1 MKRHSLKILACIIL
15 TVFAAC
21 NHTDHY
27 VIYGNFEADEWLV
40 PAEGSGRV
48 MWLGIEEGKTYE
60 ANEVVGLIDTIPLS
74 LKLEVTAS
82 KIRALE
88 ASIPDIE
95 AQTASLESTKAA
107 QEREV
112 ERIRRLVERGS
123 AEKKMLDQAE
133 DQLTVT
139 GNKLSAAHKALRQE
153 TEGIRAQIQS
163 LQAQKKLQREQI
175 NRCIIL
181 NPERGVVLT
190 RYAGVHEYVSTGHPL
205 YKLANMD
212 EMILRAWA
220 PGAMLALIEPG
231 KDVEIL
237 IDMPGGETKA
247 YPGRVQSVAQK
258 PQFIPTQVQ
267 SRENRTR
274 QHYEVRVG
282 VTNDGRIKPGMP
294 GEMVINNDR
303 TD

>member
-1 MKRHSLKILACIIL
+1 MFLVA
-15 TVFAAC
+15 FAAC
-21 NHTDHY
+21 NDTDTH
-27 VIYGNFEADEWLV
+27 VIYGNFEAEEWLV
-40 PAEGSGRV
+40 PAEGNGRI
-48 MWLGIEEGKTYE
+48 MWLDIEEGKTYE

-139 GNKLSAAHKALRQE
+139 GNKLSAANKALRQE
-153 TEGIRAQIQS
+153 TEGLRAQIQS

-175 NRCIIL
+175 KRCIIL
-181 NPERGVVLT
+181 NPEHGVVLT
-190 RYAGVHEYVSTGHPL
+190 RYAGVHEYVSAGHPL

-220 PGAMLALIEPG
+220 PGAMLALVEPG

-247 YPGRVQSVAQK
+247 YPGRVKSVAQK